1 MSSYLLDERPLVFLP
16 GLGRAFGITPALLL
30 QQLHYYLR
38 LDGGIDDAEGIHWT
52 WQKIE
57 GLRECLGDAI
67 DESTIRRALG
77 QLEGTGV
84 LVSAWMAEIDPTWDR
99 RDRTK
104 AYRIDYDV
112 LSQICGQ
119 PAQAAAS
126 KVQIA
131 RLQAGKPRASKCAKN
146 PKHISTET
154 TGQRSQAEASRA
166 RGPASAAAG
175 KSQQQQKPNATS
187 KVRHDLPNGVVCWVD
202 PNSGLD
208 DRPDATI
215 LAANASPDEIRAG
228 VTAVEAT
235 GKDPV
240 PGLVWR
246 EIRRQRAAREKAE
259 QAKAREAA
267 GPLAEAR
274 RRHEE
279 RVRRDAD
286 PAARQAGLDAAR
298 KAAAELG
305 FGGPGVGL
313 VA

>member
-1 MSSYLLDERPLVFLP
+1 MTTTYVRARSGVHVLITPSSTVRDACLSYRAAGVLSRLLDNAEGFGMTAEDLAAERPGKEGRDAIRTALRELRAAGYIQQRAKMGAGGRFSGKETLVYDTPQRLDDD
-16 GLGRAFGITPALLL
+16 GRPENPPAGFPPADKPAL
-30 QQLHYYLR
+30 
-38 LDGGIDDAEGIHWT
+38 
-52 WQKIE
+52 KSSK
-57 GLRECLGDAI
+57 
-67 DESTIRRALG
+67 ST
-77 QLEGTGV
+77 
-84 LVSAWMAEIDPTWDR
+84 
-99 RDRTK
+99 
-104 AYRIDYDV
+104 
-112 LSQICGQ
+112 SQVK
-119 PAQAAAS
+119 PS
-126 KVQIA
+126 K
-131 RLQAGKPRASKCAKN
+131 
-146 PKHISTET
+146 
-154 TGQRSQAEASRA
+154 AEASHA
-166 RGPASAAAG
+166 RDPASAAAG
-175 KSQQQQKPNATS
+175 NSQQQKPNATS

-215 LAANASPDEIRAG
+215 LAANASPDEVRAG
-228 VTAVEAT
+228 VSAVEAT

-259 QAKAREAA
+259 QAKGREAA

-305 FGGPGVGL
+305 FEGPGVGL